1 GRGVKIFNLIAA
13 VALAP
18 ALAGCV
24 TGSATLAGR
33 EPSPENPGTRVTL
46 TNPNPQKWTRAQ
58 LNARPR
64 PGDASFFLCKPLACA
79 GAAAVAV
86 QTTSSPTRHPDR
98 AALEKAAK
106 LLPTQ
111 AKAQD
116 LMMEA
121 ASEGDERLSSLSSK
135 VTEARGYPAIV
146 AETKRTTHGKASFI
160 IRGDLFIGRLLVK
173 IASQSTTR
181 DEAKRN
187 FDEFVASL
195 QIIDCEPRAPGPA
208 PVEPAVALDQP
219 PEPPVSP
226 PGPGGVTQ

>member
-1 GRGVKIFNLIAA
+1 MNHFGLIVV
-13 VALAP
+13 VALTP
-18 ALAGCV
+18 AVAGCV
-24 TGSATLAGR
+24 TGNSANAP
-33 EPSPENPGTRVTL
+33 PSPERPGTRVTL
-46 TNPNPQKWTRAQ
+46 TNPNPQKWARAP
-58 LNARPR
+58 LSSRPR
-64 PGDASFFLCKPLACA
+64 PGDPGIYICKPLACA

-86 QTTSSPTRHPDR
+86 QTTASPTRNPDR

-135 VTEARGYPAIV
+135 VTEVRGYPAII
-146 AETKRTTHGKASFI
+146 AETKRTSRGKASFI
-160 IRGDLFIGRLLVK
+160 MRGDLFIGRLLVK
-173 IASQSTTR
+173 VASQSTTR

-195 QIIDCEPRAPGPA
+195 EIIDFEPPAPGAA
-208 PVEPAVALDQP
+208 PVEPAVAMDQP
-219 PEPPVSP
+219 SGTPAPTS
-226 PGPGGVTQ
+226 GGVMQ

>member
-58 LNARPR
+58 LTSRPR

-121 ASEGDERLSSLSSK
+121 ASEGDERLTSLSSK
-135 VTEARGYPAIV
+135 VTELRGYPAII
-146 AETKRTTHGKASFI
+146 AETKRTSRGKASFI
-160 IRGDLFIGRLLVK
+160 MRGDLFIGQLLVK
-173 IASQSTTR
+173 MASQSTTR

-187 FDEFVASL
+187 FDEFVANL
-195 QIIDCEPRAPGPA
+195 EIVDFEAPAPDAA

-219 PEPPVSP
+219 GEPPAPAAS
-226 PGPGGVTQ
+226 GGVTQ